1 MYTWVL
7 VAVFLA
13 PDGKTFEYT
22 VVDYYRSQQQCVIAQ
37 GQQTPRIDR
46 KYQCLKRDTE

>member
-1 MYTWVL
+1 MYAWVL

-22 VVDYYRSQQQCVIAQ
+22 VVDYYRSQQQCEIARS
-37 GQQTPRIDR
+37 QQRPKIDR
-46 KYQCLKRDTE
+46 KYQCLKRDLE